1 MLEMSQE
8 YLLKDLLMGQESRLA
23 KEEVKEKPDG
33 DPIELDVLIV
43 GAGFSGMYM
52 LYKLRKLGLKVLI
65 LESGSDVGGTWYW
78 NRYPGA
84 RCDVESMEYSYSFS
98 EELQQEWEWSHRFST
113 QPEILNYAS
122 HVADR
127 FDLRTN
133 IKFDSHVESTTYQEG
148 GRYWIVVTVAGEIY
162 TSRYCVMAT
171 GTLSLV
177 NEPKFEGVRDFKG
190 DWHVTGRWPHEAVNF
205 SGKKI
210 GIIGTGSSAVQ
221 AIPVIAREAEKLTV
235 FQRTANYSI
244 PANNRLLSSIEVKE
258 FKRNYGSIRET
269 ARNNRAGIASMKIGS
284 VGAVD
289 VSESDRNLEYE
300 DRWQDGGTNFLAF
313 FNDIGTNVESNKTAA
328 EFVKGKI
335 REIVND
341 ASTAELLSPTNTIG
355 CKRLCADTEYFETY
369 NRSNVDLIDV
379 NQTPIVRIVEK
390 GVETSA
396 RIHEF
401 DMIIYA
407 IGFDA
412 MTGALNAMDII
423 GRSNVILRDKWN
435 EGPRTYLGLS
445 ISEFPNLFTITGPG
459 SPSVLSNM
467 MTSIEQHVDW
477 ISKCIQHMEAN
488 GFQEIEASLE
498 SENRWMEH
506 VADVA
511 DGTLRYTCN
520 SWYVGANIPG
530 KKRVFTPY
538 AGGLPQYTDKCNEVA
553 NDGYHGFILK

>member
-1 MLEMSQE
+1 MSQE
-8 YLLKDLLMGQESRLA
+8 GRSA
-23 KEEVKEKPDG
+23 KEEKKRNPNW
-33 DPIELDVLIV
+33 DPTRLDALIV

-52 LYKLRKLGLKVLI
+52 LYKLRKLGLKALI
-65 LESGSDVGGTWYW
+65 LESASDVGGTWYW

-98 EELQQEWEWSHRFST
+98 EELQQEWEWSHKFST
-113 QPEILNYAS
+113 QPEILNYAN

-127 FDLRTN
+127 FDLRTD
-133 IKFDSHVESTTYQEG
+133 IKFDSHVESAVYEESGQ
-148 GRYWIVVTVAGEIY
+148 YWVIATVAGEIY
-162 TSRYCVMAT
+162 TSQYCVMAT

-177 NEPKFEGVRDFKG
+177 NEPKFEGVQDFKG
-190 DWHVTGRWPHEAVNF
+190 DWHVTGRWPHEPVDF
-205 SGKKI
+205 TGKKI
-210 GIIGTGSSAVQ
+210 GVIGTGSSAVQ
-221 AIPVIAREAEKLTV
+221 AIPVIAQNAKQLTV
-235 FQRTANYSI
+235 FQRTANYSV
-244 PANNRLLSSIEVKE
+244 PANNRPLSSIEVKE
-258 FKRNYGSIRET
+258 FKRNYGSIREM
-269 ARNNRAGIASMKIGS
+269 ARNNRAGIASMKVGS

-289 VSESDRNLEYE
+289 VSESERNLEYE
-300 DRWQDGGTNFLAF
+300 DRWQKGGTNFLAS
-313 FNDIGTNVESNKTAA
+313 FNDIGTNAESNRTAA

-335 REIVND
+335 RGIVND
-341 ASTAELLSPTNTIG
+341 LDTAELLSPTNTIG

-379 NQTPIVRIVEK
+379 NRTPIVRIVEK
-390 GVETSA
+390 GIETSD
-396 RIHEF
+396 RVYEV

-412 MTGALNAMDII
+412 MTGALNAMNII
-423 GRSNVILRDKWN
+423 GRDNTILRDKWD

-445 ISEFPNLFTITGPG
+445 VSGFPNLFTITGPG

-477 ISKCIQHMEAN
+477 ISRCIHHMEVN
-488 GFQEIEASLE
+488 GLKEIEASIE
-498 SENRWMEH
+498 SENHWMEH

-530 KKRVFTPY
+530 KKRIFTPY
-538 AGGLPQYTDKCNEVA
+538 AGGLPQYTEKCDEVA
-553 NDGYHGFILK
+553 NDGYRGFTLK